1 MMYVG
6 CIIAQKVTNDI
17 KKKKCLLIFSN
28 IPMNVRKLKVSE
40 GY

>member
-17 KKKKCLLIFSN
+17 KKIFFLIFSN